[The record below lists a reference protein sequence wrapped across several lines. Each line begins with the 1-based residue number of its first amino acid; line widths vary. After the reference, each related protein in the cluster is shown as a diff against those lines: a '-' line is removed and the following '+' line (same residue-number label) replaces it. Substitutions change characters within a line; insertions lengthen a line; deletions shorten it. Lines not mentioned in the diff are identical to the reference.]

1 MDVKTTTNYCIS
13 LFINQHWVQFSFPY
27 VTAENFLPA
36 LNFFQMLATT
46 RPNPV
51 RQTAQAKPCNAKTRA
66 SKYLRQFF
74 CCLTLSVENFEIQL
88 ALTIFSFWLSILVL
102 TTLSPLLWIVKCFGC
117 YGLKRRIITLGGKT
131 TVQLIFSF
139 IELIY
144 TKQDNML
151 LFEWSTTIESKPV
164 KLEAVPVVL
173 DQTKQNSLLRAA
185 MASLKLQTI
194 PFPSLSP
201 FGVFLLF
208 NS

>member
-1 MDVKTTTNYCIS
+1 MLTAINCTIPGINKFIRNSDLNECIDQNSARDTFLNFLSIKYNFLIIDVKTTTNYCIS

-74 CCLTLSVENFEIQL
+74 CCLMLSVENFEIQL

-151 LFEWSTTIESKPV
+151 LFE
-164 KLEAVPVVL
+164 
-173 DQTKQNSLLRAA
+173 
-185 MASLKLQTI
+185 
-194 PFPSLSP
+194 
-201 FGVFLLF
+201 
-208 NS
+208 